1 MYEKLTIIGISHANA
16 RKTLQT
22 TLLQWMICR
31 PTTLQCVIPVFTR
44 ESSYC
49 FHRVLAIAI
58 LCPSVHPSVCH
69 TGGSVKNGASQD
81 YKIFTVGCL
90 ENSSLRNLKAFPLI
104 RGGSSRTRALNE
116 RGGKNLRFL
125 ASKSPYISNG
135 AR

>member
-1 MYEKLTIIGISHANA
+1 MYGKLTIIGISHANA

-81 YKIFTVGCL
+81 Y
-90 ENSSLRNLKAFPLI
+90 
-104 RGGSSRTRALNE
+104 
-116 RGGKNLRFL
+116 
-125 ASKSPYISNG
+125 
-135 AR
+135 